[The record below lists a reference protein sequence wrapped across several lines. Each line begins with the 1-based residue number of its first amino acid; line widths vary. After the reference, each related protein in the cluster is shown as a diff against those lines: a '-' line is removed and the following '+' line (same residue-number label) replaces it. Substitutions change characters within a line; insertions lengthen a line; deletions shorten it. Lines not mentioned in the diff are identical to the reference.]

1 MKEFQE
7 KHLKLRDLQRTE
19 DKQRLAGR
27 SQSPKIQS
35 KQELQKL
42 RELANKYT
50 INKKEWVLNAFD
62 ERSQSYESE

>member
-1 MKEFQE
+1 M
-7 KHLKLRDLQRTE
+7 KLRDLQRTE